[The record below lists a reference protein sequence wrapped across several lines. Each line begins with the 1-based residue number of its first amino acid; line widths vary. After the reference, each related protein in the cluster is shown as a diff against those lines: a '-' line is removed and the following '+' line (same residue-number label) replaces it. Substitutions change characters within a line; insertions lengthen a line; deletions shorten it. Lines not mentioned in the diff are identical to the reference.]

1 MGLRRP
7 HRQLPH
13 GLVRAPRG
21 PLADAREGTRGGAL
35 TAVAD
40 RAVVLDGATVPSR
53 EVVGNKGRSIAWMLS
68 LGLPVPPAL
77 CLPIEECRRFH
88 VNGGELEAE
97 SWASVL
103 AGIAGLEEK
112 LGRTFGGGEHP
123 LLVSVRSGAAVSMP
137 GMMDTVLNLGIT
149 EEVEATLGHLSG
161 DPDFARQTHCRFVH
175 QFGETVLKA
184 DIDEPGPEATPAEV
198 REAVRKDTGE
208 DVPTDPHEQLRAVI
222 KTVFGSWSS
231 RRAKAYRKH
240 WGISEDGG
248 TAVIVQA
255 MVFGNLGEDS
265 GTGVLFSRNPLSGDP
280 EPYGEW
286 LPRGQGEDVVSGT
299 HDPLPLSALA
309 EGMPAANERLLT
321 AAKLLERE
329 HGDIQ
334 DVEFTVE
341 RGELWLL
348 QTRAAKRSPQ
358 AAVRAAVDL
367 VEEGAI
373 DRAEAL
379 QRVTP
384 EQLASVLAPRVSE
397 VAAAAA
403 EVVARGIAAC
413 PGVAAGVAVDDSDA
427 ACEAEGDV
435 VLTRPT
441 TSPEDVSG
449 MIAARAV
456 VTERG
461 GSTSH
466 AAVVTRALGRPSV
479 VGVGEGATASLVGTE
494 LTVDGS
500 AGVVYRGILETEEVD
515 PASVPGLE
523 TLIEWAR
530 EASPVEVVADAGEG
544 SIDPEAVGT
553 SDDVS
558 TPEGARAAIKAGTT
572 RVGKLAGQHEAAL
585 LLRFAQEKS
594 NLEHEEESS

>member
-1 MGLRRP
+1 M
-7 HRQLPH
+7 
-13 GLVRAPRG
+13 
-21 PLADAREGTRGGAL
+21 

-40 RAVVLDGATVPSR
+40 RAVVLDGRAVPSR

-77 CLPIEECRRFH
+77 CLPIDECRRFH
-88 VNGGELEAE
+88 AAGGELEPDTW
-97 SWASVL
+97 SSVL
-103 AGIAGLEEK
+103 AGVRGLEEK
-112 LGRTFGGGEHP
+112 LDRSFGDGERP

-149 EEVEATLGHLSG
+149 DEVERCLAKLAG
-161 DPDFARQTHCRFVH
+161 DAAFARQTHCRFIH

-184 DIDEPGPEATPAEV
+184 HIDEPGPDADPASV
-198 REAVRKDTGE
+198 RAEVRKDTGE
-208 DVPTDPHEQLRAVI
+208 EVPTDPYEQLRAVI
-222 KTVFGSWSS
+222 ATVFGSWSS
-231 RRAKAYRKH
+231 RRAKTYRKH
-240 WGISEDGG
+240 WGISDDGG
-248 TAVIVQA
+248 TAVIIQA
-255 MVFGNLGEDS
+255 MVFGNLGENS
-265 GTGVLFSRNPLSGDP
+265 GTGVLFSRNPLNGDP

-309 EGMPAANERLLT
+309 EAMPSAHERLLA

-341 RGELWLL
+341 RDELWLL

-384 EQLASVLAPRVSE
+384 EQLATVLAPRVSE
-397 VAAAAA
+397 AVEAAA

-413 PGVAAGVAVDDSDA
+413 PGVAAGVAIGDSDA

-456 VTERG
+456 ITERG

-479 VGVGEGATASLVGTE
+479 VGVGEGVTAELLGAE

-500 AGVVYRGILETEEVD
+500 TGVVYRGILETEEVD

-530 EASPVEVVADAGEG
+530 EASPVEVVADGGEG
-544 SIDPEAVGT
+544 SIDPDALGT

-558 TPEGARAAIKAGTT
+558 TPEGARAAIEAGVA
-572 RVGKLAGQHEAAL
+572 RVHKLPGQHEAAL

-594 NLEHEEESS
+594 NLEHEEERP

>member
-1 MGLRRP
+1 M
-7 HRQLPH
+7 
-13 GLVRAPRG
+13 
-21 PLADAREGTRGGAL
+21 

-40 RAVVLDGATVPSR
+40 RVVVLDGHSVPDR
-53 EVVGNKGRSIAWMLS
+53 DVVGNKGRSIAWMLS

-88 VNGGELEAE
+88 AAGGELEAE
-97 SWASVL
+97 AWSSVL
-103 AGIAGLEEK
+103 AGVAGLEEK
-112 LGRTFGGGEHP
+112 LGRSFGGGENP

-149 EEVEATLGHLSG
+149 DEVEEALAALSG
-161 DPDFARQTHCRFVH
+161 DRAFARSTHCRFVH
-175 QFGETVLKA
+175 QFGQTVLGA
-184 DIDEPGPEATPAEV
+184 DLDEPGEGATPAQVRQEV
-198 REAVRKDTGE
+198 EDDTDEA
-208 DVPTDPHEQLRAVI
+208 VPTDPHEQLKAVI
-222 KTVFGSWSS
+222 KTVFNSWSS

-240 WGISEDGG
+240 WGISDEGG

-299 HDPLPLSALA
+299 HDPEPLAALA
-309 EGMPAANERLLT
+309 SSMPAAHDRLLE

-329 HGDIQ
+329 HGDVQ
-334 DVEFTVE
+334 DVEFTVQ
-341 RGELWLL
+341 RGELFLL
-348 QTRAAKRSPQ
+348 QTRSAKRSPL

-367 VEEGAI
+367 ADEGTI
-373 DRAEAL
+373 GRAEAL
-379 QRVTP
+379 SRVSA
-384 EQLASVLAPRVSE
+384 EQLASVLAPRLSE
-397 VAAAAA
+397 QTTADA
-403 EVVARGIAAC
+403 EVLARGIAAC
-413 PGVAAGVAVDDSDA
+413 PGVASGIAVGDSDA
-427 ACEAEGDV
+427 ACEAAGDV

-479 VGVGEGATASLVGTE
+479 VGVGEGETEAMAGRE

-500 AGVVYRGILETEEVD
+500 AGVVYAGVLPTEEVD

-523 TLIEWAR
+523 ELIEWAR
-530 EASPVEVVADAGEG
+530 ELSPVAVVDGAPGALDLDAGGAALEEG
-544 SIDPEAVGT
+544 APDVEALTEKLRGAGAARGSVLATG
-553 SDDVS
+553 
-558 TPEGARAAIKAGTT
+558 EGARAVLAAGVPTIE
-572 RVGKLAGQHEAAL
+572 RLPGQHEAAL
-585 LLRFAQEKS
+585 LLRLAQEKS
-594 NLEHEEESS
+594 KLDDKEEGSG

>member
-1 MGLRRP
+1 
-7 HRQLPH
+7 
-13 GLVRAPRG
+13 
-21 PLADAREGTRGGAL
+21 L

-40 RAVVLDGATVPSR
+40 RVVVLDGSTVPDR

-77 CLPIEECRRFH
+77 CLPIDECRRFH
-88 VNGGELEAE
+88 AAGSELEDEA
-97 SWASVL
+97 WTSVL
-103 AGIAGLEEK
+103 AGVTGLEEK
-112 LGRTFGGGEHP
+112 LGRSFGGGANP

-137 GMMDTVLNLGIT
+137 GMMDTVLNLGISDDV
-149 EEVEATLGHLSG
+149 EEALAALSG
-161 DPDFARQTHCRFVH
+161 DRAFARSTHCRFIH
-175 QFGETVLKA
+175 QFGQTVLGA
-184 DIDEPGPEATPAEV
+184 DIDEPGEDATPEQV
-198 REAVRKDTGE
+198 REAVRRDTGE
-208 DVPTDPHEQLRAVI
+208 EVPTDPHEALKAVI
-222 KTVFGSWSS
+222 ATVFGSWTS

-286 LPRGQGEDVVSGT
+286 LPKGQGEDVVSGT
-299 HDPLPLSALA
+299 HDPLPLDALA
-309 EGMPAANERLLT
+309 SQMPAANERLLE

-329 HGDIQ
+329 HGDVQ
-334 DVEFTVE
+334 DIEFTVE
-341 RGELWLL
+341 RGTLYLL
-348 QTRAAKRSPQ
+348 QTRSAKRSPL

-367 VEEGAI
+367 ADEGAI

-379 QRVTP
+379 RRVSP
-384 EQLASVLAPRVSE
+384 EQLATVLAPRLSE
-397 VAAAAA
+397 EVTAGA
-403 EVVARGIAAC
+403 EVVARGVAAC
-413 PGVAAGVAVDDSDA
+413 PGVAGGVAVTDSDA
-427 ACEAEGDV
+427 ACEANGDV

-479 VGVGEGATASLVGTE
+479 VGVGEGVSAGLAGRE
-494 LTVDGS
+494 LTVDGTS
-500 AGVVYRGILETEEVD
+500 GVVYAGLLETAAVD
-515 PASVPGLE
+515 LSAVPGLPE
-523 TLIEWAR
+523 LIEWAR
-530 EASPVEVVADAGEG
+530 EQSPVAVLDAAEDVVDLDAEG
-544 SIDPEAVGT
+544 AALDEGAPDLAILTEALRGAT
-553 SDDVS
+553 AAKGSALA
-558 TPEGARAAIKAGTT
+558 TAEGARAVLGAG
-572 RVGKLAGQHEAAL
+572 VGTVERLPGQHEAAL
-585 LLRFAQEKS
+585 LLRFAQEAIQVD
-594 NLEHEEESS
+594 

>member
-1 MGLRRP
+1 
-7 HRQLPH
+7 
-13 GLVRAPRG
+13 
-21 PLADAREGTRGGAL
+21 
-35 TAVAD
+35 VAD

-88 VNGGELEAE
+88 ANGGELEAE
-97 SWASVL
+97 SWGSVL
-103 AGIAGLEEK
+103 AGIAGLEKK

-149 EEVEATLGHLSG
+149 EEVEAALAHLSG
-161 DPDFARQTHCRFVH
+161 DADFARQTHCRFVH

-184 DIDEPGPEATPAEV
+184 DIDEPGPDATPAEV

-208 DVPTDPHEQLRAVI
+208 EVPTDPHEQLRAVI

-240 WGISEDGG
+240 WGIAEDGG

-255 MVFGNLGEDS
+255 MVFGNLGEES

-309 EGMPAANERLLT
+309 AAMPAANERLLT

-384 EQLASVLAPRVSE
+384 EQLATVLAPRVSAA
-397 VAAAAA
+397 AAAAA
-403 EVVARGIAAC
+403 EVVAKGIAAC

-479 VGVGEGATASLVGTE
+479 VGVGEGATAPLIGAE

-515 PASVPGLE
+515 PAGVPGLE

-544 SIDPEAVGT
+544 SIDPDAVGT

>member
-1 MGLRRP
+1 M
-7 HRQLPH
+7 
-13 GLVRAPRG
+13 
-21 PLADAREGTRGGAL
+21 

-40 RAVVLDGATVPSR
+40 RAVVLDGRTVPSR

-77 CLPIEECRRFH
+77 CLPIDECRRFH
-88 VNGGELEAE
+88 AAGGELEPDTW
-97 SWASVL
+97 SSVL

-112 LGRTFGGGEHP
+112 LGRSFGGGEHP

-149 EEVEATLGHLSG
+149 DEVEQTLARLSG
-161 DPDFARQTHCRFVH
+161 DAGFARQTHCRFVH

-184 DIDEPGPEATPAEV
+184 HLDEPGPDADPAGV
-198 REAVRKDTGE
+198 RAEVRKDTGE

-248 TAVIVQA
+248 TAVIIQA

-265 GTGVLFSRNPLSGDP
+265 GTGVLFSRNPLNGDP

-309 EGMPAANERLLT
+309 EAMPAAHEGLLT

-341 RGELWLL
+341 RDELWLL

-367 VEEGAI
+367 CEEGAI

-397 VAAAAA
+397 AVEAAA

-413 PGVAAGVAVDDSDA
+413 PGVASGVAIGDSDA

-479 VGVGEGATASLVGTE
+479 VGVGEGVTAELLGEE

-500 AGVVYRGILETEEVD
+500 TGVVYRGILETEEVD

-523 TLIEWAR
+523 TLIGWAR
-530 EASPVEVVADAGEG
+530 EASPVEVVADVGEG
-544 SIDPEAVGT
+544 SIDPDAVGT

-558 TPEGARAAIKAGTT
+558 TPEGARAAIKAGVA
-572 RVGKLAGQHEAAL
+572 RVRKLPGQHEAAL

-594 NLEHEEESS
+594 NLEQEEERS

>member
-1 MGLRRP
+1 
-7 HRQLPH
+7 
-13 GLVRAPRG
+13 
-21 PLADAREGTRGGAL
+21 L

-40 RAVVLDGATVPSR
+40 RAVVLDGRTVPSR

-77 CLPIEECRRFH
+77 CLPIDECRRFH
-88 VNGGELEAE
+88 AAGGELEPDTW
-97 SWASVL
+97 SSVL
-103 AGIAGLEEK
+103 SGVAGLEEK
-112 LGRTFGGGEHP
+112 LGRSFGGGERP

-149 EEVEATLGHLSG
+149 EEVEKTLGQLSG
-161 DPDFARQTHCRFVH
+161 DPAFARQTHCRFIH

-184 DIDEPGPEATPAEV
+184 HIDEPGPDADPADV
-198 REAVRKDTGE
+198 RAEVRKDTGE
-208 DVPTDPHEQLRAVI
+208 EVPTDPYEQLRAVI

-231 RRAKAYRKH
+231 RRAKTYRKH
-240 WGISEDGG
+240 WGISDDGG
-248 TAVIVQA
+248 TAVIIQA

-309 EGMPAANERLLT
+309 EAMPTAHERLLA

-341 RGELWLL
+341 RDELWLL

-384 EQLASVLAPRVSE
+384 EQLATVLAPRVS
-397 VAAAAA
+397 AAVEAAA

-413 PGVAAGVAVDDSDA
+413 PGVAAGVAIGDSDA

-479 VGVGEGATASLVGTE
+479 VGVGEGVTAALVGEE

-500 AGVVYRGILETEEVD
+500 AGVVYRGILETEDVD

-523 TLIEWAR
+523 ILIGWAR
-530 EASPVEVVADAGEG
+530 EACPVEVVADAAEG
-544 SIDPEAVGT
+544 SIDLDAVGT

-558 TPEGARAAIKAGTT
+558 TPEGARAAIKAGVA
-572 RVGKLAGQHEAAL
+572 RVHKLPGQHEAAL

-594 NLEHEEESS
+594 NLEHEEERS

>member
-1 MGLRRP
+1 
-7 HRQLPH
+7 
-13 GLVRAPRG
+13 V
-21 PLADAREGTRGGAL
+21 

-40 RAVVLDGATVPSR
+40 RAVVLDGRAVPSR

-88 VNGGELEAE
+88 ANGAELEPE
-97 SWASVL
+97 SWSSVL
-103 AGIAGLEEK
+103 AGVAGLEEK
-112 LGRTFGGGEHP
+112 LGRSFGGGERP

-149 EEVEATLGHLSG
+149 DEVEATLARLSG
-161 DPDFARQTHCRFVH
+161 DAGFARQTHNRFIH

-184 DIDEPGPEATPAEV
+184 DIDEPGPDADPAAV
-198 REAVRKDTGE
+198 REAVRRDAGE
-208 DVPTDPHEQLRAVI
+208 GVPTDPHEQLRAVI

-240 WGISEDGG
+240 WGISDDGG

-299 HDPLPLSALA
+299 HDPLPLPALA
-309 EGMPAANERLLT
+309 DAMPAAHERLLA

-367 VEEGAI
+367 AEEGAI
-373 DRAEAL
+373 GRAEAL

-384 EQLASVLAPRVSE
+384 EQLATVLAPRVS
-397 VAAAAA
+397 AAAAA
-403 EVVARGIAAC
+403 SAEVVAKGIAAC
-413 PGVAAGVAVDDSDA
+413 PGVASGVAVKDSDA

-479 VGVGEGATASLVGTE
+479 VGVGEGATGALVGAE

-500 AGVVYRGILETEEVD
+500 AGLVYRGILETEEID

-530 EASPVEVVADAGEG
+530 AASPVEVVADAGEG
-544 SIDPEAVGT
+544 SIDPDAVGT

-558 TPEGARAAIKAGTT
+558 TPEGARAAIKAGTR
-572 RVGKLAGQHEAAL
+572 RVRKLAGQHEAAL

>member
-1 MGLRRP
+1 M
-7 HRQLPH
+7 
-13 GLVRAPRG
+13 
-21 PLADAREGTRGGAL
+21 

-40 RAVVLDGATVPSR
+40 RVVVLDGSTVPDR

-88 VNGGELEAE
+88 AAGGELEDEA
-97 SWASVL
+97 WGSVL
-103 AGIAGLEEK
+103 AGVAGLEEK
-112 LGRTFGGGEHP
+112 LGRTFGGGEQP

-137 GMMDTVLNLGIT
+137 GMMDTVLNLGISD
-149 EEVEATLGHLSG
+149 EVEEALATLSG
-161 DPDFARQTHCRFVH
+161 DRAFARSTHCRFIH
-175 QFGETVLKA
+175 QFGQTVLGA
-184 DIDEPGPEATPAEV
+184 DIDEPGEDATPELV
-198 REAVRKDTGE
+198 REAVRRDTGE
-208 DVPTDPHEQLRAVI
+208 EVPTDPHEALQAVI

-240 WGISEDGG
+240 WGIAEDGG

-286 LPRGQGEDVVSGT
+286 LPKGQGEDVVSGT
-299 HDPLPLSALA
+299 HDPLPLEALA
-309 EGMPAANERLLT
+309 SQMPAANQRLLE

-329 HGDIQ
+329 HGDVQ
-334 DVEFTVE
+334 DIEFTVE
-341 RGELWLL
+341 RSALYLL
-348 QTRAAKRSPQ
+348 QTRSAKRSPL

-367 VEEGAI
+367 ANEGAI

-379 QRVTP
+379 RRVSP
-384 EQLASVLAPRVSE
+384 EQLATVLAPRLTE
-397 VAAAAA
+397 DEIARG
-403 EVVARGIAAC
+403 EVVARGVAAC
-413 PGVAAGVAVDDSDA
+413 PGVASGTAVADSDA
-427 ACEAEGDV
+427 ACEADFDA

-479 VGVGEGATASLVGTE
+479 VGVGEGVTAALAGRE

-500 AGVVYRGILETEEVD
+500 SGVVYAGLLETAAVD
-515 PASVPGLE
+515 PAAVPGLPE
-523 TLIEWAR
+523 LIEWAR
-530 EASPVEVVADAGEG
+530 ERSPATVVDAAEG
-544 SIDPEAVGT
+544 AVDLDATGAALDESAPDEAALTESLRGAHAAKGSALAT
-553 SDDVS
+553 A
-558 TPEGARAAIKAGTT
+558 EGARAVIGAG
-572 RVGKLAGQHEAAL
+572 VGTVERLPGQHEAAL
-585 LLRFAQEKS
+585 LLRLAQEAIM
-594 NLEHEEESS
+594 LIEVLEEEKQT

>member
-1 MGLRRP
+1 
-7 HRQLPH
+7 
-13 GLVRAPRG
+13 
-21 PLADAREGTRGGAL
+21 L

-40 RAVVLDGATVPSR
+40 RAVVLDGSTVPDK

-77 CLPIEECRRFH
+77 CLPIDECRRFH
-88 VNGGELEAE
+88 AAGEELEPDTW
-97 SWASVL
+97 SSVL

-112 LGRTFGGGEHP
+112 LGRSFGGGERP

-149 EEVEATLGHLSG
+149 DEVQAHLAELSG
-161 DPDFARQTHCRFVH
+161 DPDFARQTHCRFIH

-184 DIDEPGPEATPAEV
+184 HLDEPGPDADPAAV
-198 REAVRKDTGE
+198 RDEVRKDVGA
-208 DVPTDPHEQLRAVI
+208 DVPTDPYEQLKAVI

-231 RRAKAYRKH
+231 RRAKTYRKH
-240 WGISEDGG
+240 WGISDDGG
-248 TAVIVQA
+248 TAVIIQA

-309 EGMPAANERLLT
+309 EAMPAAHERLLA

-334 DVEFTVE
+334 DIEFTVE
-341 RGELWLL
+341 RDELWLL
-348 QTRAAKRSPQ
+348 QTRAAKRSPE

-367 VEEGAI
+367 AEEGAI

-384 EQLASVLAPRVSE
+384 EQLASVLAPRVSAE
-397 VAAAAA
+397 VEAAA
-403 EVVARGIAAC
+403 EVVAKGIAAC
-413 PGVAAGVAVDDSDA
+413 PGVAAGIAIDDSDA
-427 ACEAEGDV
+427 AAEAEGDV

-479 VGVGEGATASLVGTE
+479 VGVGEGVTAELVGEE

-500 AGVVYRGILETEEVD
+500 TGVVYRGILETEDVD
-515 PASVPGLE
+515 PATVPGLE
-523 TLIEWAR
+523 TLIGWAR
-530 EASPVEVVADAGEG
+530 EARPQEDAEASPVD
-544 SIDPEAVGT
+544 
-553 SDDVS
+553 
-558 TPEGARAAIKAGTT
+558 
-572 RVGKLAGQHEAAL
+572 
-585 LLRFAQEKS
+585 LLRAVREKS
-594 NLEHEEESS
+594 NLEHEEERS

>member
-1 MGLRRP
+1 M
-7 HRQLPH
+7 
-13 GLVRAPRG
+13 
-21 PLADAREGTRGGAL
+21 

-88 VNGGELEAE
+88 ANGAELEAE
-97 SWASVL
+97 SWGSVL
-103 AGIAGLEEK
+103 AGVAGLEEK

-149 EEVEATLGHLSG
+149 AEVEATMGRLSG
-161 DPDFARQTHCRFVH
+161 DVDFARQTHNRFVH

-184 DIDEPGPEATPAEV
+184 DVDEPGPDATPEEV

-208 DVPTDPHEQLRAVI
+208 EVPTDPHEQLRAVI

-240 WGISEDGG
+240 WGIAEDGG

-299 HDPLPLSALA
+299 HDPLPLAALA
-309 EGMPAANERLLT
+309 ESMPVAHERLLA

-341 RGELWLL
+341 RGDLWLL

-367 VEEGAI
+367 AREGAI
-373 DRAEAL
+373 DRTEAL

-384 EQLASVLAPRVSE
+384 EQLATVLAPRVSAA
-397 VAAAAA
+397 AAAAA
-403 EVVARGIAAC
+403 EVVAKGIAAC

-427 ACEAEGDV
+427 ACEAEVDV

-479 VGVGEGATASLVGTE
+479 VGVGEGMTAPLIGAE

-530 EASPVEVVADAGEG
+530 EASPVEVVSDAGEG
-544 SIDPEAVGT
+544 SIDPDAVGT

-558 TPEGARAAIKAGTT
+558 TPEGARAAIKAGTA

-594 NLEHEEESS
+594 NLKHEEESS

>member
-1 MGLRRP
+1 
-7 HRQLPH
+7 
-13 GLVRAPRG
+13 
-21 PLADAREGTRGGAL
+21 L

-40 RAVVLDGATVPSR
+40 RAVVLDGRAVPSR

-77 CLPIEECRRFH
+77 CLPIDECRRFH
-88 VNGGELEAE
+88 AAGEELEPDTW
-97 SWASVL
+97 SSVL
-103 AGIAGLEEK
+103 SGVAGLEEK
-112 LGRTFGGGEHP
+112 LGRSFGGGERP

-149 EEVEATLGHLSG
+149 DEVEARLAELSG
-161 DPDFARQTHCRFVH
+161 DAAFARQTHCRFIH

-184 DIDEPGPEATPAEV
+184 HLDEPGPDADPADV
-198 REAVRKDTGE
+198 REEVRKDTGE
-208 DVPTDPHEQLRAVI
+208 EVPTDPYEQLRAVI

-231 RRAKAYRKH
+231 RRAKTYRKH
-240 WGISEDGG
+240 WGISDDGG
-248 TAVIVQA
+248 TAVIIQA

-309 EGMPAANERLLT
+309 EAMPAAHERLLA

-384 EQLASVLAPRVSE
+384 EQLATVLAPRVSKAVE
-397 VAAAAA
+397 AAA

-413 PGVAAGVAVDDSDA
+413 PGVAAGIAIGDSDA

-479 VGVGEGATASLVGTE
+479 VGVGEGVTAALVGEE

-500 AGVVYRGILETEEVD
+500 AGVVYRGILETEDVD
-515 PASVPGLE
+515 PAGVPGLE

-530 EASPVEVVADAGEG
+530 EACPVEVVADAGEG
-544 SIDPEAVGT
+544 SIDLDAVGT

-558 TPEGARAAIKAGTT
+558 TPEGARAAIKAGVA
-572 RVGKLAGQHEAAL
+572 RVQKLPGQHEAAL

-594 NLEHEEESS
+594 NLEHEEERS

>member
-1 MGLRRP
+1 M
-7 HRQLPH
+7 
-13 GLVRAPRG
+13 
-21 PLADAREGTRGGAL
+21 

-88 VNGGELEAE
+88 AAGGELDAEA
-97 SWASVL
+97 WGSVL
-103 AGIAGLEEK
+103 AGITRLEEV
-112 LGRTFGGGEHP
+112 LGREFGGGEQP

-137 GMMDTVLNLGIT
+137 GMMDTVLNLGISD
-149 EEVEATLGHLSG
+149 EVEAALARLAG
-161 DPDFARQTHCRFVH
+161 DADFARQTHCRFVH
-175 QFGETVLKA
+175 QFGEIVLGA
-184 DIDEPGPEATPAEV
+184 DLDEPAPDATPAAV
-198 REAVRKDTGE
+198 REAVRRDTGE
-208 DVPTDPHEQLRAVI
+208 EVPTDPHQQLRAVI

-231 RRAKAYRKH
+231 RRAKAYRRH
-240 WGISEDGG
+240 WGIPEDGG

-286 LPRGQGEDVVSGT
+286 LPQGQGEDVVSGT
-299 HDPLPLSALA
+299 HDPLPLGALA
-309 EGMPAANERLLT
+309 GSLPIAHERLL
-321 AAKLLERE
+321 AAARLLERE
-329 HGDIQ
+329 QGDVQ
-334 DVEFTVE
+334 DVEFTIE
-341 RGELWLL
+341 RGELFLL
-348 QTRAAKRSPQ
+348 QTRSAKRSPL

-367 VEEGAI
+367 AGEGAI
-373 DRAEAL
+373 DRAEAI

-384 EQLASVLAPRVSE
+384 EQLASVLAPRVADE
-397 VAAAAA
+397 VAAAA
-403 EVVARGIAAC
+403 EVVARGTAAC
-413 PGVAAGVAVDDSDA
+413 PGVATGVAVDDSDA
-427 ACEAEGDV
+427 ACEAAGDV

-479 VGVGEGATASLVGTE
+479 VGVGEGVTAGLVGEE

-500 AGVVYRGILETEEVD
+500 AGVVYRGALQTEAVD
-515 PASVPGLE
+515 PASVPGLAQL
-523 TLIEWAR
+523 TEWAR
-530 EASPVEVVADAGEG
+530 ELSPVEAG
-544 SIDPEAVGT
+544 PA
-553 SDDVS
+553 
-558 TPEGARAAIKAGTT
+558 TPLVDLLRAAQG
-572 RVGKLAGQHEAAL
+572 
-585 LLRFAQEKS
+585 KS
-594 NLEHEEESS
+594 NPETLEQEEERS

>member
-1 MGLRRP
+1 
-7 HRQLPH
+7 
-13 GLVRAPRG
+13 
-21 PLADAREGTRGGAL
+21 L

-88 VNGGELEAE
+88 ANGAELEAE
-97 SWASVL
+97 SWGSVL
-103 AGIAGLEEK
+103 AGVAGLEEK

-149 EEVEATLGHLSG
+149 AEVEATLGRLSG
-161 DPDFARQTHCRFVH
+161 DVDFARQTHNRFVH

-184 DIDEPGPEATPAEV
+184 DIDEPAPDATPEEV

-208 DVPTDPHEQLRAVI
+208 EVPTDPHEQLRAVI

-240 WGISEDGG
+240 WGIAEDGG

-299 HDPLPLSALA
+299 HDPLPLATLA
-309 EGMPAANERLLT
+309 EAMPVAHERLLA

-341 RGELWLL
+341 RGDLWLL

-367 VEEGAI
+367 AGEGAI

-384 EQLASVLAPRVSE
+384 EQLATVLAPRVSPA
-397 VAAAAA
+397 AAAAA
-403 EVVARGIAAC
+403 EVVAKGIAAC

-479 VGVGEGATASLVGTE
+479 VGVGAGMTAPLIGVE

-544 SIDPEAVGT
+544 SIDPDVVGT

-558 TPEGARAAIKAGTT
+558 TPEGARAAIKAGTV

>member
-1 MGLRRP
+1 
-7 HRQLPH
+7 
-13 GLVRAPRG
+13 
-21 PLADAREGTRGGAL
+21 L

-40 RAVVLDGATVPSR
+40 RAVVLDGRSVPSR
-53 EVVGNKGRSIAWMLS
+53 ELVGNKGRSIAWMLS

-88 VNGGELEAE
+88 ANGGELDDEV
-97 SWASVL
+97 WRSVL
-103 AGIAGLEEK
+103 AGIAGLEERS
-112 LGRTFGGGEHP
+112 GRTFGGGERP
-123 LLVSVRSGAAVSMP
+123 LLVSVRSGAAISMP

-149 EEVEATLGHLSG
+149 DEVEAALARLSG
-161 DPDFARQTHCRFVH
+161 DAAFARQTHCRFLH

-184 DIDEPGPEATPAEV
+184 DLDEPGSDAHPSEV
-198 REAVRKDTGE
+198 REAVRRDSGAE
-208 DVPTDPHEQLRAVI
+208 VPTDPCEQLRAVI

-231 RRAKAYRKH
+231 RRAKAYRRH
-240 WGISEDGG
+240 WGIAEDGG
-248 TAVIVQA
+248 TAVIIQA

-265 GTGVLFSRNPLSGDP
+265 GTGVLFSRNPLTGDP

-286 LPRGQGEDVVSGT
+286 LQRGQGEDVVSGT
-299 HDPLPLSALA
+299 HDPLPLAALA
-309 EGMPAANERLLT
+309 DSMPSAHERLL
-321 AAKLLERE
+321 AAARLLERE

-334 DVEFTVE
+334 DVEFTIE
-341 RGELWLL
+341 RGELFLL
-348 QTRAAKRSPQ
+348 QTRAAKRSAQ

-373 DRAEAL
+373 DRAEAIL
-379 QRVTP
+379 RVTP
-384 EQLASVLAPRVSE
+384 EQLATVLAPRVS
-397 VAAAAA
+397 AAAVAAA
-403 EVVARGIAAC
+403 EVVARGVAAC
-413 PGVAAGVAVDDSDA
+413 PGVATGVAVDDSDA
-427 ACEAEGDV
+427 ACEADGDV
-435 VLTRPT
+435 ILTRPT

-479 VGVGEGATASLVGTE
+479 VGVGEGVTASLLGAE

-500 AGVVYRGILETEEVD
+500 AGVVYRGILETEEAD

-523 TLIEWAR
+523 TLIGWAR
-530 EASPVEVVADAGEG
+530 EACPVEVVADAGEG
-544 SIDPEAVGT
+544 SIDLDAVGT

-558 TPEGARAAIKAGTT
+558 TPEGARAAIKAGVA
-572 RVGKLAGQHEAAL
+572 RVHKLPGQHEAAL

-594 NLEHEEESS
+594 NLEHEEERS